1 MVIGAKYYYLNAVL
15 QTLDDGPAIALLK
28 NIVPALGPGSQILL
42 DEVVLPNTGANLY
55 PIGLDLQMLAIFGS
69 KVRTLDQWN
78 VLLDRAGLK
87 VVKVQAYTP
96 VMRFSIIYA
105 ALK

>member
-1 MVIGAKYYYLNAVL
+1 MAGAKYYYLNAVL

-28 NIVPALGPGSQILL
+28 NLIPALDADSRILL
-42 DEVVLPNTGANLY
+42 DEVVLPDTGANLY
-55 PIGLDLQMLAIFGS
+55 PIGLDIQMLAIFGS

-78 VLLDRAGLK
+78 SLLDRAGLK
-87 VVKVQAYTP
+87 TVEIKTYTP